1 MPPAEKKAPGPGE
14 IFEAVIE
21 KLVPGGDGLARLEGK
36 VAFIPFTLP
45 GERVRARVSESKK
58 DFIRA
63 MPVEILESSAD
74 RVAAPCPVFGRCGG
88 CDWQHID
95 PPAQARHKL
104 AMAED
109 ALRRVGGIAFPGLA
123 IESGSPWRYRNRV
136 QIHRAPDG
144 TAGFLARASHAL
156 VPIRDCPISREAF
169 APLFAPVPGRPIPGG
184 TGALRFPGGTMRY
197 PAWSHP
203 LTGGGDFLLS
213 AEPGS
218 IGAGEKL
225 PSLDGAAG
233 GIEVSI
239 LGKALRFDLFCF
251 FQSNLEMTERLVPY
265 ALEGLSGGLALD
277 LYCGVGLFGAFLAD
291 RFERVLAVEENPI
304 ALEWAQRNIGATH
317 DFVRGRVEDLLGA
330 ERGLLASAR
339 PEAIVVD
346 PPRTGL
352 DPAVTDFLVSKRPPR
367 LIYVSCDPVTLAR
380 DLKRLLAAGFALEGL
395 RLFDFYPQT
404 AHVESV
410 AKLAWRG
417 GPLGK
422 GRDG

>member
-1 MPPAEKKAPGPGE
+1 MPQSERPSSDRKTPGPGE
-14 IFEAVIE
+14 TIEVVIE
-21 KLVPGGDGLARLEGK
+21 KLVPGGDGLARMEGK

-45 GERVRARVSESKK
+45 GERVRARVAEAKK
-58 DFIRA
+58 DFVRA
-63 MPVEILESSAD
+63 LPVEILEASPD

-109 ALRRVGGIAFPGLA
+109 ALRRIGGIAFPGLA
-123 IESGSPWRYRNRV
+123 IESGEPWRYRNRV
-136 QIHRAPDG
+136 QIHRAADG
-144 TAGFLARASHAL
+144 TAGFLARSSHAL
-156 VPIRDCPISREAF
+156 VPIRDCPISRPAF
-169 APLFAPVPGRPIPGG
+169 GPLFAPRLGPAAASPGSRRPSDG
-184 TGALRFPGGTMRY
+184 TRRY
-197 PAWSHP
+197 VAWSHP
-203 LTGGGDFLLS
+203 LPEGGDFLLS

-218 IGAGEKL
+218 VSLGEKL

-233 GIEVSI
+233 GIAVPI
-239 LGKALRFDLFCF
+239 LGKTLRFDLQCF
-251 FQSNLEMTERLVPY
+251 FQSNLEMTARLIPY
-265 ALEGLSGGLALD
+265 ALEGLAGRLALD

-317 DFVRGRVEDLLGA
+317 DFLRGRVEDLLGA
-330 ERGLLASAR
+330 ERGLLAEAL

-352 DPAVTDFLVSKRPPR
+352 DAAVTGFLVAKRPAR
-367 LIYVSCDPVTLAR
+367 LVYVSCDPVTLAR
-380 DLKRLLAAGFALEGL
+380 DLKRLIAAGFALEGL

-410 AKLAWRG
+410 ARLAWRG
-417 GPLGK
+417 APG
-422 GRDG
+422 